1 MYRNLSS
8 WDRVIRIL
16 LATFL
21 TGYLVRQ
28 DFSTPALLAWLLVP
42 GVLVLTGLAGFC
54 PFYALLGIAT
64 HRRSRS

>member
-1 MYRNLSS
+1 MRKNLSS

-28 DFSTPALLAWLLVP
+28 DFTTPVLLGWLLLP
-42 GVLVLTGLAGFC
+42 LLLLLTGLAGFC
-54 PFYALLGIAT
+54 PLYALLGIAT
-64 HRRSRS
+64 HGRARS